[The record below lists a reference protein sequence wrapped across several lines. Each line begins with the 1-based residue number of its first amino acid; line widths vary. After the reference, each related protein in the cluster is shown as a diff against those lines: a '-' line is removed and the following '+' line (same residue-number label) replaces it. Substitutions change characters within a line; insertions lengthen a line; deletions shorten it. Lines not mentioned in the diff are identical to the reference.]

1 MALRRPPRRVQPA
14 PRIPLAGQL
23 QFLSSAWAIPAA
35 TSSPFGRDSTA
46 ARFALPRPGTSL
58 QFFAGAPAPC
68 SEANTA
74 RKSLSARSNLRA
86 LAIAGP
92 LRCREQAPKVLAP
105 HERAHCD
112 PVSVCPISSAGW
124 QCVSPALHPPCRAA
138 IPAAPDCDGRTHRCP
153 PAAREIPPPALRFP
167 RSGTNQTPY
176 TALL

>member
-58 QFFAGAPAPC
+58 QFFASAPAPC
-68 SEANTA
+68 SAANTV
-74 RKSLSARSNLRA
+74 KIFPSARSNLPA

-92 LRCREQAPKVLAP
+92 LRCREQAPLLSAP
-105 HERAHCD
+105 HERAHYD
-112 PVSVCPISSAGW
+112 PASACPISSAGW
-124 QCVSPALHPPCRAA
+124 RSVSPGLHLLCRVAV
-138 IPAAPDCDGRTHRCP
+138 PAALDCDGRTHRCP
-153 PAAREIPPPALRFP
+153 PAARELPPPF
-167 RSGTNQTPY
+167 
-176 TALL
+176 